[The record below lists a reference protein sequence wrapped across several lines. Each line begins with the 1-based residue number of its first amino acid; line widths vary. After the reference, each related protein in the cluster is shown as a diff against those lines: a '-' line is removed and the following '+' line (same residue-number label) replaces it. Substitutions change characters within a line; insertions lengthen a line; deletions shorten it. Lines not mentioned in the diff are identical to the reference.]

1 MVTGAVVT
9 YKRPA
14 VGGAPA
20 GFFLQADA
28 SGPAIVVELDPLSLD
43 PEPQVGDLLSLRA
56 TELGT
61 IYDARA
67 IRGLADYEVLDSGL
81 DVSAL
86 AQEVSNAED
95 LVSGLDDYESELV
108 TLTCVLESDF
118 AFAGGGHLS
127 AVVSTAGISDNS
139 DLRLRIPETLRDSL
153 AAAS

>member
-67 IRGLADYEVLDSGL
+67 IRALADYEVLESGI
-81 DVSAL
+81 DVSTL
-86 AQEVSNAED
+86 AQEVSNAAD
-95 LVSGLDDYESELV
+95 LVDALDDYESELI
-108 TLTCVLESDF
+108 TLACTLQSEF
-118 AFAGGGHLS
+118 AFAGGGKW
-127 AVVSTAGISDNS
+127 VV
-139 DLRLRIPETLRDSL
+139 
-153 AAAS
+153 